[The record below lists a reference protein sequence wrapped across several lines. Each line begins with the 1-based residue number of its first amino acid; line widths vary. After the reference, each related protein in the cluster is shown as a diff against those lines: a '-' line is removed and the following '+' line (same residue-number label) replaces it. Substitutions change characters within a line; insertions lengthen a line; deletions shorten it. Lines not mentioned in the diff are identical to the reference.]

1 MANDNTVTLI
11 GNCTRDPELRYTN
24 SGLQVVGFGVAI
36 NQRRRNPDTGQWE
49 DGDTSF
55 FDITCFR
62 ELAENVAESVSKG
75 TRVIVSGT
83 LRQRSWQTD
92 DGDRRSKVEVIAD
105 EVGPSLRWATADI
118 EKVGRSGGGFS
129 GGAQGE
135 QGGQQP
141 VANAPDQGYDEQEE
155 PF

>member
-1 MANDNTVTLI
+1 MANDNSVTII

-24 SGLQVVGFGVAI
+24 NGMQIATFGVAL
-36 NQRRRNPDTGQWE
+36 NQRKRNDSGQWE
-49 DGDTSF
+49 DGETSY
-55 FDITCFR
+55 FDVTCFR

-83 LRQRSWQTD
+83 LKQRSWETP

-105 EVGPSLRWATADI
+105 EVGPSLRWATASV
-118 EKVGRSGGGFS
+118 ERMSRSGSDGG
-129 GGAQGE
+129 GGSPAAAPR
-135 QGGQQP
+135 GGSDGP
-141 VANAPDQGYDEQEE
+141 PPSYDNQEE

>member
-1 MANDNTVTLI
+1 MANDNNVTLI
-11 GNCTRDPELRYTN
+11 GNCTRDPELRYTS
-24 SGLQVVGFGVAI
+24 SGLQVAGFGVAI

-55 FDITCFR
+55 FDVTCFR

-83 LRQRSWQTD
+83 LRQRSWQTEE
-92 DGDRRSKVEVIAD
+92 GDRRSKVEVIAD
-105 EVGPSLRWATADI
+105 EVGPSLRWATAEI
-118 EKVGRSGGGFS
+118 ERIGRSGGA
-129 GGAQGE
+129 GGG
-135 QGGQQP
+135 QP
-141 VANAPDQGYDEQEE
+141 VANAAPDAYDEQEE

>member
-1 MANDNTVTLI
+1 MANDNSVTII

-24 SGLQVVGFGVAI
+24 NGMQIATFGVAL
-36 NQRRRNPDTGQWE
+36 NQRKRNDSGQWE
-49 DGDTSF
+49 DGETSY
-55 FDITCFR
+55 FDVTCFR

-83 LRQRSWQTD
+83 LKQRSWETP

-105 EVGPSLRWATADI
+105 EVGPSLRWATASV
-118 EKVGRSGGGFS
+118 ERMSRSGSDGG
-129 GGAQGE
+129 GGSAAAAPR
-135 QGGQQP
+135 GGSDGP
-141 VANAPDQGYDEQEE
+141 PPSYDNQEE